1 MKPVI
6 IIVIAFVLLIPIPVF
21 ADPHTIETANDSGL
35 NLECGTQCYT
45 PNTLTVDV
53 GHIVTMTNTDKTG
66 IHTFTSGNVYGF
78 TAIPDGE
85 FDSGIL
91 NFGESFDYNANTVGK
106 FPFYCSL
113 HVWMRG
119 VFIIQEAEA
128 EEETMMEETAEEAE
142 IILQLIPEPTPEIIP
157 EPTPELIPEPI
168 SEPTPELIPELTP
181 EPITVPTPK
190 LIPEPTPEP
199 IPTCRPG
206 DILQDGVCIVT
217 SPQPNFANEEV
228 SNDES
233 EIITD
238 VSSNNKILWVLVIIS
253 FIIMGF
259 VVFKKKTQNQKV
271 ENS

>member
-6 IIVIAFVLLIPIPVF
+6 IITIAFVLLIPIPVF

-91 NFGESFDYNANTVGK
+91 NFGESFDYNANTVGE

-113 HVWMRG
+113 HVWMQG
-119 VFIIQEAEA
+119 VLIVQEAEKSKIPDWVKNIFVWYGQDQVSEDELLNA
-128 EEETMMEETAEEAE
+128 IKYLIDEG
-142 IILQLIPEPTPEIIP
+142 IL
-157 EPTPELIPEPI
+157 
-168 SEPTPELIPELTP
+168 
-181 EPITVPTPK
+181 
-190 LIPEPTPEP
+190 
-199 IPTCRPG
+199 
-206 DILQDGVCIVT
+206 
-217 SPQPNFANEEV
+217 EV
-228 SNDES
+228 D
-233 EIITD
+233 
-238 VSSNNKILWVLVIIS
+238 
-253 FIIMGF
+253 
-259 VVFKKKTQNQKV
+259 
-271 ENS
+271 

>member
-6 IIVIAFVLLIPIPVF
+6 IIAIAFVLLIPIPVF

-45 PNTLTVDV
+45 PHTLTVDV

-91 NFGESFDYNANTVGK
+91 NFGESFDYNANTVGE

-113 HVWMRG
+113 HVWMQG
-119 VFIIQEAEA
+119 VLIIQETEA

-157 EPTPELIPEPI
+157 EPTP
-168 SEPTPELIPELTP
+168 
-181 EPITVPTPK
+181 
-190 LIPEPTPEP
+190 
-199 IPTCRPG
+199 
-206 DILQDGVCIVT
+206 
-217 SPQPNFANEEV
+217 
-228 SNDES
+228 
-233 EIITD
+233 
-238 VSSNNKILWVLVIIS
+238 
-253 FIIMGF
+253 
-259 VVFKKKTQNQKV
+259 
-271 ENS
+271 